1 MKTLLAI
8 LLLTT
13 ALFSNEQT
21 CIKTATTAHM
31 HVIRCQT
38 AFDYGETPAEE
49 DLDMARKYLL
59 RSLAD
64 CSMYKGTDEYS
75 QLEQAAK
82 DFLNFRKK

>member
-1 MKTLLAI
+1 
-8 LLLTT
+8 
-13 ALFSNEQT
+13 
-21 CIKTATTAHM
+21 M

-38 AFDYGETPAEE
+38 AFDYGEKPAKE

-82 DFLNFRKK
+82 DFLKLH